1 MQDARLSALA
11 TSTPVEQL
19 AGSNCT
25 GYILSG
31 YMADNETA
39 AGLIQSWVR
48 FYGGRIFVSG
58 HVWGSTIPT
67 GGCRLA
73 ECTVVGCQWTG

>member
-1 MQDARLSALA
+1 
-11 TSTPVEQL
+11 
-19 AGSNCT
+19 
-25 GYILSG
+25 
-31 YMADNETA
+31 MADNETA